1 MQMVDIKGYNFKL
14 RGKKFQL
21 SHRALKPMTAFL
33 SYYIMNKKAVPLQW
47 QPGPNSKSPGL

>member
-1 MQMVDIKGYNFKL
+1 MVDIKGYNFKL